1 MTFAEAVTRALE
13 LTGKA
18 NAARKIV
25 EPAVAEIAAEALRLA
40 KARRVDVSALL
51 NGDAVHDRAVL
62 NAAKVQ
68 GEIHADVNWAGVPA
82 LVLEGAVAIAKAAA
96 ALAVLL

>member
-1 MTFAEAVTRALE
+1 MTFAEAVTKTLE

-18 NAARKIV
+18 NAARKLV

-40 KARRVDVSALL
+40 KARRVDVSDLL

-68 GEIHADVNWAGVPA
+68 GEIQGNINWAGVPA
-82 LVLEGAVAIAKAAA
+82 LVLESAVAIAKAAA